1 MSEVFWKRKKPDH
14 DGVVWNDLRD
24 PTAKRK
30 TLGAGWVITYR
41 EYHGAW
47 LVMWNPKIF
56 SNKSDQLINRA
67 TTSEEQLR
75 NDLKLQYL
83 LTRGET

>member
-1 MSEVFWKRKKPDH
+1 MSEVFWKRNKH
-14 DGVVWNDLRD
+14 DPTDVVWTDLRD
-24 PTAKRK
+24 LTVK
-30 TLGAGWVITYR
+30 LGIRGWVVTYR

-56 SNKSDQLINRA
+56 SNRSDQLINRA

-83 LTRGET
+83 LMRGET